1 MQIIGLKKIDEAM
14 RKHTEWRA
22 SLKRWKTIVAAADW
36 TCKSDIQQTL
46 NTADPVG
53 RYVVFNIAH
62 NKARL
67 ISIVDFTGKSVTIK
81 EIVRHAD
88 YDEKEYR

>member
-1 MQIIGLKKIDEAM
+1 MKKIDDTM
-14 RKHTEWRA
+14 RKHTDWRA
-22 SLKRWKTIVAAADW
+22 SLRRWKTIVAAADW
-36 TCKSDIQQTL
+36 TCNSDIQQTL

-62 NKARL
+62 NRARL
-67 ISIVDFTGKSVTIK
+67 VATVDFIDKSVTIK
-81 EIVRHAD
+81 EIIRHSD